1 MEKNYSF
8 SFSMFHVF
16 IINTIGVKVNNKDK
30 IAMPIISTRGV
41 KQISFL
47 YRLLTNLLFS
57 DRYKY
62 MEYTELSKNFE
73 IEEMVV
79 YPSFGICRIK
89 EKEERN
95 DCFYIKLQSLSDNST
110 VLVPEEKASSL
121 GLRHLET
128 KENVEKALSLLSDN
142 SYAIT
147 NDWKQRLN
155 ETQNLLREGTL
166 AGSAIVVNHLYR
178 RQKTKALPTMEKKL
192 YDTALSRLLDESS
205 VVLDK
210 DAREMRKIVFSR
222 LENV

>member
-1 MEKNYSF
+1 M
-8 SFSMFHVF
+8 
-16 IINTIGVKVNNKDK
+16 GVKVNKKDI
-30 IAMPIISTRGV
+30 IAGSNIKARQV

-73 IEEMVV
+73 IGEMVV

-142 SYAIT
+142 SHAIT

-155 ETQNLLREGTL
+155 ENQNLLREGTL

>member
-1 MEKNYSF
+1 
-8 SFSMFHVF
+8 MFHVF

-30 IAMPIISTRGV
+30 IAMPIISIRGV
-41 KQISFL
+41 KQISFSC
-47 YRLLTNLLFS
+47 RLLTNLSFS

-62 MEYTELSKNFE
+62 MEYTELSKNFG
-73 IEEMVV
+73 IGEMVV
-79 YPSFGICRIK
+79 YPSFGICRIR
-89 EKEERN
+89 EKEDRN
-95 DCFYIKLQSLSDNST
+95 GCFYLKLESLSDNST

-128 KENVEKALSLLSDN
+128 KENVEKALSILSDN
-142 SYAIT
+142 SHTIT

-155 ETQNLLREGTL
+155 ENQNLLREGTL
-166 AGSAIVVNHLYR
+166 EGSATVVNHLYR

-210 DAREMRKIVFSR
+210 DNREMRKIVFSR

>member
-1 MEKNYSF
+1 
-8 SFSMFHVF
+8 MFHVF

-41 KQISFL
+41 KQISFSC
-47 YRLLTNLLFS
+47 RLLTNLIFS

-62 MEYTELSKNFE
+62 MEYTELSKNFG
-73 IEEMVV
+73 IGEMVV
-79 YPSFGICRIK
+79 YPSFGICRIR
-89 EKEERN
+89 EKEDRN
-95 DCFYIKLQSLSDNST
+95 GCFYLKLESLSDNST

-128 KENVEKALSLLSDN
+128 KENVEKALSILSDN
-142 SYAIT
+142 SHTIT

-155 ETQNLLREGTL
+155 ENQSLLREGTL
-166 AGSAIVVNHLYR
+166 EGSATVVNHLYR

-210 DAREMRKIVFSR
+210 DNREMRKIVFSR

>member
-1 MEKNYSF
+1 M
-8 SFSMFHVF
+8 
-16 IINTIGVKVNNKDK
+16 GVKVNNKDK
-30 IAMPIISTRGV
+30 IAMPIISIRGV
-41 KQISFL
+41 KQISFSC
-47 YRLLTNLLFS
+47 RLLTNLIFS

-62 MEYTELSKNFE
+62 MEYTELSKNFG
-73 IEEMVV
+73 IGEMVV
-79 YPSFGICRIK
+79 YPSFGICRIR
-89 EKEERN
+89 EKEDRN
-95 DCFYIKLQSLSDNST
+95 GCFYLKLESLSDNST

-128 KENVEKALSLLSDN
+128 KENVEKALSILSDN
-142 SYAIT
+142 SHTIT

-155 ETQNLLREGTL
+155 ENQSLLREGTL
-166 AGSAIVVNHLYR
+166 EGSATVVNHLYR

-210 DAREMRKIVFSR
+210 DNREMRKIVFSR

>member
-1 MEKNYSF
+1 
-8 SFSMFHVF
+8 MFHVF

-73 IEEMVV
+73 IGEMVV

-142 SYAIT
+142 SHAIT

-155 ETQNLLREGTL
+155 ENQNLLREGTL

-210 DAREMRKIVFSR
+210 DNREMRKIVFSR

>member
-1 MEKNYSF
+1 
-8 SFSMFHVF
+8 
-16 IINTIGVKVNNKDK
+16 
-30 IAMPIISTRGV
+30 
-41 KQISFL
+41 
-47 YRLLTNLLFS
+47 
-57 DRYKY
+57 

-155 ETQNLLREGTL
+155 ENQNLLREGTL

>member
-1 MEKNYSF
+1 M
-8 SFSMFHVF
+8 
-16 IINTIGVKVNNKDK
+16 GVKVNKKDI
-30 IAMPIISTRGV
+30 IAGSNIKARQV

-73 IEEMVV
+73 IGEMVV

-128 KENVEKALSLLSDN
+128 KENVEKALSILSDN
-142 SYAIT
+142 SHTIT

-155 ETQNLLREGTL
+155 ENQSLLREGTL
-166 AGSAIVVNHLYR
+166 EGSATVVNHLYR

-210 DAREMRKIVFSR
+210 DNREMRKIVFSR

>member
-1 MEKNYSF
+1 
-8 SFSMFHVF
+8 MFHVF

-41 KQISFL
+41 KQISFSC
-47 YRLLTNLLFS
+47 RLLTNLIFC

-62 MEYTELSKNFE
+62 MEYTELSKK
-73 IEEMVV
+73 IGIGEMVV
-79 YPSFGICRIK
+79 YPSFGICRIR
-89 EKEERN
+89 EKEDRN
-95 DCFYIKLQSLSDNST
+95 GCFYLKLESLSDNST

-128 KENVEKALSLLSDN
+128 KENVEKALSILSDN
-142 SYAIT
+142 SHTIT

-155 ETQNLLREGTL
+155 ENQSLLREGTL
-166 AGSAIVVNHLYR
+166 EGSATVVNHLYR

-210 DAREMRKIVFSR
+210 DNREMRKIVFSR

>member
-1 MEKNYSF
+1 
-8 SFSMFHVF
+8 
-16 IINTIGVKVNNKDK
+16 
-30 IAMPIISTRGV
+30 MPIISTRGV

-62 MEYTELSKNFE
+62 MEYTELSKNFG
-73 IEEMVV
+73 IGEMVV
-79 YPSFGICRIK
+79 YPSFGICRIR
-89 EKEERN
+89 EKEDRN
-95 DCFYIKLQSLSDNST
+95 GCFYLKLESLSDNST

-128 KENVEKALSLLSDN
+128 KENVEKALSILSDN
-142 SYAIT
+142 SHTIT

-155 ETQNLLREGTL
+155 ENQSLLREGTL
-166 AGSAIVVNHLYR
+166 EGSATVVNHLYR

-210 DAREMRKIVFSR
+210 DNREMRKIVFSR

>member
-1 MEKNYSF
+1 M
-8 SFSMFHVF
+8 
-16 IINTIGVKVNNKDK
+16 GVKVNKKDI
-30 IAMPIISTRGV
+30 IAGSNIKARQV

-73 IEEMVV
+73 IGEMVV

-110 VLVPEEKASSL
+110 GRVPEEKASSL

-128 KENVEKALSLLSDN
+128 KENVEKALALLSDN
-142 SYAIT
+142 SHNIT

-155 ETQNLLREGTL
+155 ENQSLLREGTL
-166 AGSAIVVNHLYR
+166 EGSATVVNHLYR

-210 DAREMRKIVFSR
+210 DNREMRKIVFSK

>member
-1 MEKNYSF
+1 
-8 SFSMFHVF
+8 MFHVF
-16 IINTIGVKVNNKDK
+16 IRNTIGVKVNNKDK
-30 IAMPIISTRGV
+30 ISMPIISTRGV
-41 KQISFL
+41 KQISFSC
-47 YRLLTNLLFS
+47 RLLTNLIFS

-62 MEYTELSKNFE
+62 MEYTELSKNFG
-73 IEEMVV
+73 IGEMVV
-79 YPSFGICRIK
+79 YPSFGICRIR
-89 EKEERN
+89 EKEDRN
-95 DCFYIKLQSLSDNST
+95 GCFYLKLESLSDNST

-128 KENVEKALSLLSDN
+128 KENVEKALSILSDN
-142 SYAIT
+142 SHTIT

-155 ETQNLLREGTL
+155 ENQSLLREGTL
-166 AGSAIVVNHLYR
+166 EGSATVVNHLYR

-210 DAREMRKIVFSR
+210 DNREMRKIVFSR

>member
-1 MEKNYSF
+1 M
-8 SFSMFHVF
+8 
-16 IINTIGVKVNNKDK
+16 NNKDK

-41 KQISFL
+41 KQISFSC
-47 YRLLTNLLFS
+47 RLLTNLIFS

-62 MEYTELSKNFE
+62 MEYIELSKNFG
-73 IEEMVV
+73 IGEMVV
-79 YPSFGICRIK
+79 YPSFGICRIR
-89 EKEERN
+89 EKEDRN
-95 DCFYIKLQSLSDNST
+95 GCFYLKLESLSDNST

-128 KENVEKALSLLSDN
+128 KENVEKALSILSDN
-142 SYAIT
+142 SHTIT

-155 ETQNLLREGTL
+155 ENQSLLREGTL
-166 AGSAIVVNHLYR
+166 EGSATVVNHLYR

-210 DAREMRKIVFSR
+210 DNREMRKIVFSR

>member
-1 MEKNYSF
+1 M
-8 SFSMFHVF
+8 
-16 IINTIGVKVNNKDK
+16 GVKVNKKDRRAGSN
-30 IAMPIISTRGV
+30 IEVRGV

-47 YRLLTNLLFS
+47 YRLLTNLFFS

-73 IEEMVV
+73 IGEMVV

-142 SYAIT
+142 SRTIS

-155 ETQNLLREGTL
+155 ENQNLLREGTL
-166 AGSAIVVNHLYR
+166 AGSAIVVKHLYR

-210 DAREMRKIVFSR
+210 DNREMRKIVFSK

>member
-1 MEKNYSF
+1 M
-8 SFSMFHVF
+8 
-16 IINTIGVKVNNKDK
+16 NNKDK

-41 KQISFL
+41 KQISFSC
-47 YRLLTNLLFS
+47 RLLTNLIFS

-62 MEYTELSKNFE
+62 MEYTELSKNFD
-73 IEEMVV
+73 IGKMVV

-89 EKEERN
+89 KKKN
-95 DCFYIKLQSLSDNST
+95 KNSCFYLKLESLSDNST
-110 VLVPEEKASSL
+110 VLVPEEKASIL

-128 KENVEKALSLLSDN
+128 KENVEKALALLSDN
-142 SYAIT
+142 SYIIT

-155 ETQNLLREGTL
+155 ENQNLLREGTL
-166 AGSAIVVNHLYR
+166 EGSATVVNHLYR
-178 RQKTKALPTMEKKL
+178 RQKTKTLPTMEKKL

-210 DAREMRKIVFSR
+210 DNREMRKIVFSR

>member
-1 MEKNYSF
+1 
-8 SFSMFHVF
+8 MFHVF

-41 KQISFL
+41 KQISFFC
-47 YRLLTNLLFS
+47 RLLTNLIFS

-62 MEYTELSKNFE
+62 MEYTELSKNFG
-73 IEEMVV
+73 IGEMVV
-79 YPSFGICRIK
+79 YPSFGICRIR
-89 EKEERN
+89 EKEDRN
-95 DCFYIKLQSLSDNST
+95 GCFYLKLESLSDNST

-128 KENVEKALSLLSDN
+128 KENVEKALSILSDN
-142 SYAIT
+142 SHTIT

-155 ETQNLLREGTL
+155 ENQSLLREGTL
-166 AGSAIVVNHLYR
+166 EGSATVVNHLYR

-210 DAREMRKIVFSR
+210 DNREMRNIVFSR